1 MVHGYKKIRTS
12 DLQDKS
18 YRNAILRNGFL
29 SSPSSNILKI
39 QICGPEGLVGDNE
52 GPKGLVEDSN
62 DTGVKDTGRAGGILH
77 RLKLSKKNQ
86 ELHDKHVEKV
96 FKAISVAP
104 SLRALWIE
112 PSFDSSESGHM
123 ISLSRLCWLVSE
135 SRRLETLVVQ
145 NLVVMTQKDVDQL
158 AALLLTCCKSLK
170 HLAIDQLIIG
180 HQGVQSLLPLAR
192 SIAKLPNLTHLCL
205 VLDAFNQEET
215 TDFHAKEILPVLQTA
230 SLPNVGLKVY
240 PEREHELLRFMH
252 LGHRLLY
259 RELSNCQYNTFHDIC
274 YKNQVETRDERDEVV
289 VDDDLICLVG

>member
-1 MVHGYKKIRTS
+1 MVNGYQKILTS

-18 YRNAILRNGFL
+18 YRNAILREFL
-29 SSPSSNILKI
+29 SPSSNILKI

-52 GPKGLVEDSN
+52 GPKGLVGDSN
-62 DTGVKDTGRAGGILH
+62 DTGVKDTGRGGGILH
-77 RLKLSKKNQ
+77 RLKLSKNKG
-86 ELHDKHVEKV
+86 LHDKHVEKV

-135 SRRLETLVVQ
+135 SQRLETLVVQ
-145 NLVVMTQKDVDQL
+145 NLVVMTQKEVDQL

-180 HQGVQSLLPLAR
+180 HKEVKTLLPLAH
-192 SIAKLPNLTHLCL
+192 SIAKLNLTHLCL

-230 SLPNVGLKVY
+230 SLRNVGIKVY

-274 YKNQVETRDERDEVV
+274 YKKQVETRDERDEVV
-289 VDDDLICLVG
+289 DDDLICLVR